1 MNIIISS
8 TMHITEDVSIGYDV
22 LAANAKLARSNRITL
37 EKFGI
42 TAFNIMGA
50 IGSGKT
56 LLIEKTI
63 EQLDY
68 RIGAIAGDVV
78 ARLDASRFEKLGIPT
93 IGLNTGKECHLDA
106 HLVEH
111 GLMKLPLDKLD
122 ILFIENVGNLICP
135 ADYELGEHKR
145 IVIVSVSEGDDI
157 VEKHPLIFSTAD
169 LIIVN
174 KIDIAEAVNAD
185 PDKMVRD
192 ARIINPR
199 IDVLKMS
206 LKTGEGFEEWLEFIK
221 EVSLRQT

>member
-1 MNIIISS
+1 
-8 TMHITEDVSIGYDV
+8 MHTTEEVTIGYDI
-22 LAANAKLARSNRITL
+22 LAANRKLAQNNRKTL
-37 EKFGI
+37 DKSEV

-56 LLIEKTI
+56 LLVEKTI
-63 EQLDY
+63 AALGNRW

-78 ARLDASRFEKLGIPT
+78 ASLDASRFEKLGIPV

-111 GLMKLPLDKLD
+111 GLQKLPLDALD

-145 IVIVSVSEGDDI
+145 VVIVSVSEGDDI

-185 PDKMVRD
+185 ANKMVRD

-206 LKTGEGFEEWLEFIK
+206 LKTGEGFDEWVDFVKKSI
-221 EVSLRQT
+221 SLVMENQD